1 MKWDDFQETTMEI
14 SEDWVYDKKKGK
26 MVRLNQ
32 KVTKKANCNL
42 KVTDSDL
49 KLVNHKKS
57 K

>member
-32 KVTKKANCNL
+32 KVTKKDNCNL
-42 KVTDSDL
+42 KVTVSDL
-49 KLVNHKKS
+49 KLVNHKKP